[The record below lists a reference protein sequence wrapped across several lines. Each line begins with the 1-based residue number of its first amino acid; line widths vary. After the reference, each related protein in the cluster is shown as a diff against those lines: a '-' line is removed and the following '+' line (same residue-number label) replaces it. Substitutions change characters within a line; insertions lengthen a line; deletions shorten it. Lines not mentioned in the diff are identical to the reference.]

1 MNGREKTLTK
11 TLPNLKVESKFLP
24 KGFIVCGDPERAK
37 SIATQLKDNKKIGQ
51 NREYHT
57 YSGIWNDVEIGVI
70 SHGVGA
76 PGAAVCFEEL
86 IQGGV
91 EALIRVGTAGS
102 YQDKIPPGSLV
113 ISSASARCDGLTSQL
128 VPQGFPAVA
137 NRSIIEALSKA
148 GSEFGPEMLIH
159 EGITLTLDAFYS
171 GVLEFPH
178 EIYKRAGI
186 LAVEMENAALFVIAA
201 LRGVRAGAILAID
214 GYADSNLRD
223 NYNPHTE
230 TVNKAVF
237 AETKIALNALAQNI
251 KDANVT

>member
-1 MNGREKTLTK
+1 MTN
-11 TLPNLKVESKFLP
+11 TLPNLKVESILLP
-24 KGFIVCGDPERAK
+24 KGCIVCGDPARAK
-37 SIATQLKDNKKIGQ
+37 SIASQLENHKQIAQ

-57 YSGIWNDVEIGVI
+57 YSGTWNGVEIGVV

-91 EALIRVGTAGS
+91 ETLIRVGTAGS
-102 YQDKIPPGSLV
+102 YQDKIIPGSLV
-113 ISSASARCDGLTSQL
+113 ISTASARCDGLTSQL

-137 NRSIIEALSKA
+137 DRCIIEALSKA
-148 GSEFGPEMLIH
+148 GSEFSKEMLIH

-214 GYADSNLRD
+214 GYADSNLRE

-230 TVNKAVF
+230 IVNKAVI
-237 AETKIALNALAQNI
+237 AETKIALNALAQII